1 MNILSSMLK
10 FLIDS
15 IGGVALPTTAQTIT
29 GAISEIFTTLSQ
41 VKTKQDNTKIVFANA
56 PLGQLTFNSA
66 GAAGGTID
74 VSASIPSGY
83 TMIGAIPSASGYFGC
98 YFYTCSAA
106 SATSVLVQILRVS
119 GTQTTTS
126 PVVKLVC
133 VKNLT

>member
-10 FLIDS
+10 FLIDK
-15 IGGVALPTTAQTIT
+15 IGGVALPTVAQTIT
-29 GAISEIFTTLSQ
+29 GAISELYTTISQ
-41 VKTKQDNTKIVFANA
+41 IKTKQDNTHIVFVNA
-56 PLGQLTFNSA
+56 PLGQLTFNAA
-66 GAAGGTID
+66 GAAGGTFN

-83 TMIGAIPSASGYFGC
+83 TMIGAIPSAAGYFGA

-106 SATSVLVQILRVS
+106 SATTVLVQIFRIS

-133 VKNLT
+133 VKNL